1 LESHRAK
8 SSSLF
13 LSFVLGG
20 KKSRKYG
27 MEITLPSSFSH
38 VPQRKSRIVKLG
50 AAGAP
55 HLVRLGN
62 RCTLGTDRI
71 VGIRS
76 HTVRV
81 QDYWAMLR
89 VGRVPSVPTVPS
101 HTSVPVWSAT
111 RQNSAGRKA
120 GAKSFFF
127 GARRGSFSCMRWVFE
142 CVMHVLTILDG
153 GICSTRSTQ

>member
-1 LESHRAK
+1 
-8 SSSLF
+8 
-13 LSFVLGG
+13 
-20 KKSRKYG
+20 

-62 RCTLGTDRI
+62 RCTFGTDRI
-71 VGIRS
+71 VGIQL

-81 QDYWAMLR
+81 QDSRAMLR

-101 HTSVPVWSAT
+101 HTETICASVECHSAEQC
-111 RQNSAGRKA
+111 RSQSGCEEFFLWCSSR
-120 GAKSFFF
+120 FFF
-127 GARRGSFSCMRWVFE
+127 VYAMS
-142 CVMHVLTILDG
+142 I
-153 GICSTRSTQ
+153 